1 MYKNLSLLLP
11 AKNEKACIDK
21 VFREL
26 EKINFNSQIL
36 LVVDS
41 HKDNTLKFKKKKYK
55 FKINKVITNK
65 KGYGAAVIEGIKKC
79 KTQKVC
85 IFNADGSF
93 NPHSLKK
100 MLKLSKKFDHVFCSR
115 YLKNAGS
122 DDDTFLTFIGNKIFT
137 LTGKIFFN
145 MKLNDILYAYYLSD
159 IAKVN
164 KLKLK
169 QQDFTI
175 ALELPL
181 KIENFNQTYS
191 EIPSKERKRISGKK
205 KVREFVD
212 GFKLLKYMVFFYF
225 NHKLFKNK

>member
-21 VFREL
+21 VFEEL

-41 HKDNTLKFKKKKYK
+41 PKDNTLKYKKKKYK
-55 FKINKVITNK
+55 FKISKIITNK
-65 KGYGAAVIEGIKKC
+65 QGYGSAVIDGIKKC
-79 KTQKVC
+79 KTKKIC

-93 NPHSLKK
+93 DPRSLHK
-100 MLKLSKKFDHVFCSR
+100 MLQLSKKFDHVFCSR

-137 LTGKIFFN
+137 ITGKIFFN
-145 MKLNDILYAYYLSD
+145 IKLNDILYAYYLSD
-159 IAKVN
+159 IKKIN
-164 KLKLK
+164 KLKLIQK
-169 QQDFTI
+169 DFTI
-175 ALELPL
+175 ALEVPL
-181 KIENFNQTYS
+181 KIQRLKQTYF

-212 GFKLLKYMVFFYF
+212 GFKLLRYMMYFYLNYIFF
-225 NHKLFKNK
+225 